1 MQRQVLRVLVTGA
14 NGFVGHYLCDDLRRH
29 GYQVTGA
36 VRSKAGGEGECSGT
50 DIIFGPELAADSD
63 WCGLLKG
70 QDLVVHTAA
79 RVHVTRETAVDPLAA
94 FRAVNVAGTLA
105 LARQAAAAGVKR
117 FVFLSS
123 IKVNGEMS
131 LLGAP
136 FTEQLVEPPI
146 DPYGLSKFEAEQ
158 ALLALAAECKMEVV
172 IIRPPLVYGPGVK
185 ANFARMIRWVRAG
198 IPLPLAAVD
207 NRRSLIGLG
216 NLCHFIRC
224 VLAHPAAANQVFLV
238 SDGQDLSTTELLRQ
252 IGRVVG
258 IPARLFAV
266 PDFMLRWA
274 IRCPM
279 LGPQM
284 QRLCGSL
291 QLDTS
296 KATRLLQWAAPFS
309 LHFGLQQTVGQSPE
323 DVSS

>member
-1 MQRQVLRVLVTGA
+1 MVQLSVLVTGA
-14 NGFVGHYLCDDLRRH
+14 NGFVGRYLCDYLRCY
-29 GYQVTGA
+29 GYKVVGA
-36 VRSKAGGEGECSGT
+36 VRCKAGGEGECSGA
-50 DIIFGPELAADSD
+50 DIILGPELAADSD
-63 WCGLLKG
+63 WSGLLKG
-70 QDLVVHTAA
+70 LDLVVHTAA
-79 RVHVTRETAVDPLAA
+79 RVHVMQETEVDPLAA

-105 LARQAAAAGVKR
+105 LARQAAAAGVRR

-123 IKVNGEMS
+123 IKVNGEMT
-131 LLGAP
+131 LPGAP
-136 FTEQLVEPPI
+136 FTEQLIGPPT

-158 ALLALAAECKMEVV
+158 ALLVLAAECKMEVV

-216 NLCHFIRC
+216 NLCDFIRC

-252 IGRVVG
+252 IGGVIG
-258 IPARLFAV
+258 HPARLFAV
-266 PDFMLRWA
+266 PSFMLRWA
-274 IRCPM
+274 MRCPL
-279 LGPQM
+279 LGPQI

-296 KATRLLQWAAPFS
+296 KAVRLLQWSAPFS
-309 LHFGLQQTVGQSPE
+309 LHSGLQQTVGQSPE
-323 DVSS
+323 DTSS

>member
-1 MQRQVLRVLVTGA
+1 MVSVNVLVTGA
-14 NGFVGHYLCDDLRRH
+14 TGFVGRYLCNDLRRH

-36 VRSKAGGEGECSGT
+36 VRRKAGSGSECSGAN
-50 DIIFGPELAADSD
+50 IILGPELSAESD
-63 WCGLLKG
+63 WSSLLKE
-70 QDLVVHTAA
+70 QDLIVHTAA
-79 RVHVTRETAVDPLAA
+79 RVHVMHETSVDPLAA

-117 FVFLSS
+117 FIFISS
-123 IKVNGEMS
+123 IKVNGEMT
-131 LLGAP
+131 LPGEP
-136 FTEQLVEPPI
+136 FTEQLVGLPT

-158 ALLALAAECKMEVV
+158 ALLALAAECNMEVV

-185 ANFARMIRWVRAG
+185 ANFARMIKWVRAG

-207 NRRSLIGLG
+207 NRRSLVGLG
-216 NLCHFIRC
+216 NLSDFIRC
-224 VLAHPAAANQVFLV
+224 VLTHPAAANQVFLV

-252 IGRVVG
+252 IGGVVG
-258 IPARLFAV
+258 VPARLFAM
-266 PDFMLRWA
+266 PDIMLRWA
-274 IRCPM
+274 IRCPVF
-279 LGPQM
+279 GPQM

-309 LHFGLQQTVGQSPE
+309 LHSGLQQTVGQSPE
-323 DVSS
+323 DTSA